1 MIKRR
6 WLSILAKGD
15 RKRQIQ
21 QQQNLQKQHQQREQL
36 EQKDVEMEAA
46 EALLHVH
53 HSVAHAKEVLAQHAK
68 KRVGYRRF

>member
-1 MIKRR
+1 MQSVTESGRSSSNR
-6 WLSILAKGD
+6 TYRSSIS
-15 RKRQIQ
+15 
-21 QQQNLQKQHQQREQL
+21 NECTREQL

-68 KRVGYRRF
+68 ERVGCRRL